1 VSERDVDEALRQAT
15 ADLPPPTAER
25 LQRIA
30 ALIEPA
36 LHPVR
41 PLAAPWILTA
51 TLMVIGAVVAFG
63 GAARV
68 GLQGI
73 VALGLWARVLVLG
86 ALLLLGWLAAE
97 KLVAEC
103 IPGSRHRISAGGL
116 LALASVALL
125 VVFGALFDDYHVE
138 HFLSAGLNCLG
149 SGLVHAAA
157 AGLLS
162 WLLLRRALA
171 VNAVAAGAA
180 AGVFAGL
187 SGVTMLELHCT
198 NFTAP
203 HVLLWHTLVVPVG
216 CAIGAALG
224 WIFATGPD
232 GVRYLVGRK

>member
-1 VSERDVDEALRQAT
+1 MSERDLDEALRQAA
-15 ADLPPPTAER
+15 ADLQPPAAER

-30 ALIEPA
+30 ASIEPA

-41 PLAAPWILTA
+41 PLAAPWVLTTA
-51 TLMVIGAVVAFG
+51 LMVIGGAVAFG

-68 GLQGI
+68 GFQGI
-73 VALGLWARVLVLG
+73 AALGLWARVLVLG
-86 ALLLLGWLAAE
+86 ALLLLGWVAAE

-125 VVFGALFDDYHVE
+125 AVFGWLFDDYRLG

-171 VNAVAAGAA
+171 LNAIAAGAA
-180 AGVFAGL
+180 AGIFAGL

-203 HVLLWHTLVVPVG
+203 HVLLWHTLVIPVS

-224 WIFATGPD
+224 WIFATGP
-232 GVRYLVGRK
+232 RRKR